1 MPDELTPVPTP
12 DAAQAEADAAA
23 AEHEARLQ
31 RLLERMTQHP
41 DFPSLKES
49 IRTIQS
55 VARSETAHVR
65 AFSEQIMQD
74 VALTAKLLRLINTA
88 FYSSAGA
95 GQITT
100 IQRVIALMGFQ
111 PVGRLAASIKLFD
124 RLPQNGAHLPRLRR
138 EFARGLLAGLLAHQ
152 FCPVRQ
158 LEETAYISALFQQ
171 LGQMLVWM
179 HFPQDASAIEAAC
192 LALCESGSAGEA
204 EVQSRASRDVLGLSY
219 EELGVEVARL
229 WGWPE
234 TLLTALRP
242 LQPADNEQPV
252 PEHDYLRVLCTAAN
266 ELADELID
274 LPAHE
279 HAARLPGFFH
289 AWGLPLSLAEED
301 LEGMVGRAHQQ
312 WQQMA
317 LTLSLAK
324 PRSTAGKAA
333 TAPASPATRR
343 SATAPPPP
351 ATGLAATPRGHVMQ
365 AAAPIRPPPPEAL
378 QSAAPGGRPHL
389 ADAARLHASN
399 ATDALSQGIEQ
410 LSQSAMGDAPLTHLL
425 QQAMQIMH
433 SALQLRRVVI
443 CLREEPSGVLQGSMG
458 LGEQGATLAPR
469 FRIPTREVSDLFGML
484 CLKAADTLI
493 SDSSDA
499 LIARH
504 LPSWFHEQV
513 QAPTFVVL
521 PMTQSRTGHAPHV
534 LGMLY
539 GDCAHA
545 GGLLIDERQLSLL
558 KTLRNQLV
566 MALRLRGS
574 S

>member
-23 AEHEARLQ
+23 AAHEARLQ

-100 IQRVIALMGFQ
+100 IHRVIALMGFQ

-124 RLPQNGAHLPRLRR
+124 RLPQNGEHLPRLRR

-152 FCPVRQ
+152 LCPVRQ

-179 HFPQDASAIEAAC
+179 HFPHDASAIEAAC
-192 LALCESGSAGEA
+192 LALGESGAAGAA

-274 LPAHE
+274 LPATE

-324 PRSTAGKAA
+324 PRSAAGKTAA
-333 TAPASPATRR
+333 APASLAARR
-343 SATAPPPP
+343 SATSPPSP

-365 AAAPIRPPPPEAL
+365 TTAPVRPY
-378 QSAAPGGRPHL
+378 L
-389 ADAARLHASN
+389 ADAARLH

-410 LSQSAMGDAPLTHLL
+410 FSQAAMGDAPLAHLL
-425 QQAMQIMH
+425 LQAMQIMH

-458 LGEQGATLAPR
+458 LGDQGATLAPR

-504 LPSWFHEQV
+504 LPSWFHQQV

-545 GGLLIDERQLSLL
+545 GSLLIDERQLSLL